1 MTKLTI
7 CMYGAASD
15 RIDSIYINAAEAL
28 GKEIA
33 KRHHKLIYGGGA
45 SGLMGSCANGVLE
58 NGGEVTGVV
67 PTFMNKFEPIKSECT
82 EIVRTETMSLRKEV
96 MEENADAFVIA
107 PGGIGTFD
115 EFFQILTL
123 TELGR
128 SAKPIIVY
136 NISGFYDDT
145 IAIIDK
151 LIGMGFIRESVKSL
165 FSVCETPEEV
175 LNAVE
180 WLTSQQVLNC
190 ADKQLNPTTLI
201 MLGGMW
207 NKTEDTGS
215 LWSSICKGLTHSD
228 MSL

>member
-1 MTKLTI
+1 M
-7 CMYGAASD
+7 GACAS
-15 RIDSIYINAAEAL
+15 
-28 GKEIA
+28 
-33 KRHHKLIYGGGA
+33 
-45 SGLMGSCANGVLE
+45 GVLE

-136 NISGFYDDT
+136 NVAGFYDDT
-145 IAIIDK
+145 IANIDK

-190 ADKQLNPTTLI
+190 ADKQTNPATSYYVKMRLRA
-201 MLGGMW
+201 
-207 NKTEDTGS
+207 NS
-215 LWSSICKGLTHSD
+215 
-228 MSL
+228 

>member
-1 MTKLTI
+1 MTRLTI

-15 RIDSIYINAAEAL
+15 RINSIYINAANEL

-45 SGLMGSCANGVLE
+45 SGVLE

-136 NISGFYDDT
+136 NVAGFYDDT
-145 IAIIDK
+145 IANIDK

-180 WLTSQQVLNC
+180 WLTSQ
-190 ADKQLNPTTLI
+190 
-201 MLGGMW
+201 
-207 NKTEDTGS
+207 
-215 LWSSICKGLTHSD
+215 
-228 MSL
+228 

>member
-1 MTKLTI
+1 
-7 CMYGAASD
+7 
-15 RIDSIYINAAEAL
+15 
-28 GKEIA
+28 
-33 KRHHKLIYGGGA
+33 
-45 SGLMGSCANGVLE
+45 
-58 NGGEVTGVV
+58 
-67 PTFMNKFEPIKSECT
+67 MNKFEPIKSECT

-136 NISGFYDDT
+136 NVAGFYDDT
-145 IAIIDK
+145 IANIDK

-190 ADKQLNPTTLI
+190 ADKQTNPATPYYVKMLRITALLMLNRI
-201 MLGGMW
+201 
-207 NKTEDTGS
+207 KS
-215 LWSSICKGLTHSD
+215 LL
-228 MSL
+228 

>member
-1 MTKLTI
+1 MLKLSSTNKTRGGAIMTKLTI

-45 SGLMGSCANGVLE
+45 SGLMGACANGVLE
-58 NGGEVTGVV
+58 NSGEVTGVV

-180 WLTSQQVLNC
+180 WLTSQ
-190 ADKQLNPTTLI
+190 
-201 MLGGMW
+201 
-207 NKTEDTGS
+207 
-215 LWSSICKGLTHSD
+215 
-228 MSL
+228 

>member
-1 MTKLTI
+1 
-7 CMYGAASD
+7 
-15 RIDSIYINAAEAL
+15 
-28 GKEIA
+28 
-33 KRHHKLIYGGGA
+33 
-45 SGLMGSCANGVLE
+45 
-58 NGGEVTGVV
+58 
-67 PTFMNKFEPIKSECT
+67 
-82 EIVRTETMSLRKEV
+82 

-136 NISGFYDDT
+136 NVAGFYDDT
-145 IAIIDK
+145 IANIDK

-180 WLTSQQVLNC
+180 WLTSQ
-190 ADKQLNPTTLI
+190 
-201 MLGGMW
+201 
-207 NKTEDTGS
+207 
-215 LWSSICKGLTHSD
+215 
-228 MSL
+228 

>member
-1 MTKLTI
+1 MTRLTI

-15 RIDSIYINAAEAL
+15 RINSIYINAANEL

-33 KRHHKLIYGGGA
+33 KRHHKLIYGGACA
-45 SGLMGSCANGVLE
+45 SGVLE

-128 SAKPIIVY
+128 SAKPIIIY
-136 NISGFYDDT
+136 NVAGFYDDT
-145 IAIIDK
+145 IANIDK

-180 WLTSQQVLNC
+180 WLTSQ
-190 ADKQLNPTTLI
+190 
-201 MLGGMW
+201 
-207 NKTEDTGS
+207 
-215 LWSSICKGLTHSD
+215 
-228 MSL
+228 

>member
-1 MTKLTI
+1 MFL
-7 CMYGAASD
+7 
-15 RIDSIYINAAEAL
+15 AL
-28 GKEIA
+28 GVA
-33 KRHHKLIYGGGA
+33 
-45 SGLMGSCANGVLE
+45 GLMGACANGVLE

-136 NISGFYDDT
+136 NVSGFYDDT

-165 FSVCETPEEV
+165 FSVCKTPEEV

-180 WLTSQQVLNC
+180 WLTSQ
-190 ADKQLNPTTLI
+190 
-201 MLGGMW
+201 
-207 NKTEDTGS
+207 
-215 LWSSICKGLTHSD
+215 
-228 MSL
+228 

>member
-45 SGLMGSCANGVLE
+45 TGLMGACADGVLE
-58 NGGEVTGVV
+58 NGGEVTGVI
-67 PTFMNKFEPIKSECT
+67 PTFMNKFEPVKSECT

-128 SAKPIIVY
+128 SSKPIVVY
-136 NISGFYDDT
+136 NVAGFYDG
-145 IAIIDK
+145 IIEIIDK
-151 LIGMGFIRESVKSL
+151 LIGMGFIRKSVKSL
-165 FSVCETPEEV
+165 FSVCKTPDEV

-180 WLTSQQVLNC
+180 WLTSQ
-190 ADKQLNPTTLI
+190 
-201 MLGGMW
+201 
-207 NKTEDTGS
+207 
-215 LWSSICKGLTHSD
+215 
-228 MSL
+228 

>member
-45 SGLMGSCANGVLE
+45 SGLMGACANGVLE

-82 EIVRTETMSLRKEV
+82 EI
-96 MEENADAFVIA
+96 VIA

-180 WLTSQQVLNC
+180 WLTSQ
-190 ADKQLNPTTLI
+190 
-201 MLGGMW
+201 
-207 NKTEDTGS
+207 
-215 LWSSICKGLTHSD
+215 
-228 MSL
+228 

>member
-1 MTKLTI
+1 MLKLSSTNKTRGGAIMTKLTI

-45 SGLMGSCANGVLE
+45 SGLMGACANGVLE

-67 PTFMNKFEPIKSECT
+67 
-82 EIVRTETMSLRKEV
+82 
-96 MEENADAFVIA
+96 
-107 PGGIGTFD
+107 GIGTFD

-136 NISGFYDDT
+136 NVSGFYDDT

-175 LNAVE
+175 LNAIE
-180 WLTSQQVLNC
+180 WLTSQ
-190 ADKQLNPTTLI
+190 
-201 MLGGMW
+201 
-207 NKTEDTGS
+207 
-215 LWSSICKGLTHSD
+215 
-228 MSL
+228 

>member
-45 SGLMGSCANGVLE
+45 SGLMGACANGVLE
-58 NGGEVTGVV
+58 N
-67 PTFMNKFEPIKSECT
+67 
-82 EIVRTETMSLRKEV
+82 VRTETMSLRKEV

-136 NISGFYDDT
+136 NVSGFYDDT

-180 WLTSQQVLNC
+180 WLTSQ
-190 ADKQLNPTTLI
+190 
-201 MLGGMW
+201 
-207 NKTEDTGS
+207 
-215 LWSSICKGLTHSD
+215 
-228 MSL
+228 

>member
-1 MTKLTI
+1 MTRLTI

-15 RIDSIYINAAEAL
+15 RINSIYINAANEL

-45 SGLMGSCANGVLE
+45 GGLMGACASGVLE

-115 EFFQILTL
+115 DLAEAQSRSLYITWPVSMMTRLQILINL
-123 TELGR
+123 
-128 SAKPIIVY
+128 SAWA
-136 NISGFYDDT
+136 SS
-145 IAIIDK
+145 A
-151 LIGMGFIRESVKSL
+151 
-165 FSVCETPEEV
+165 
-175 LNAVE
+175 
-180 WLTSQQVLNC
+180 
-190 ADKQLNPTTLI
+190 NP
-201 MLGGMW
+201 
-207 NKTEDTGS
+207 
-215 LWSSICKGLTHSD
+215 
-228 MSL
+228 

>member
-1 MTKLTI
+1 MLKLSSTNKTRGGAIMTKLTI

-45 SGLMGSCANGVLE
+45 SGLMGACASGVLE
-58 NGGEVTGVV
+58 NGG
-67 PTFMNKFEPIKSECT
+67 
-82 EIVRTETMSLRKEV
+82 
-96 MEENADAFVIA
+96 ENADAFVIA

-136 NISGFYDDT
+136 NVSGFYDDT

-180 WLTSQQVLNC
+180 WLTSQ
-190 ADKQLNPTTLI
+190 
-201 MLGGMW
+201 
-207 NKTEDTGS
+207 
-215 LWSSICKGLTHSD
+215 
-228 MSL
+228 

>member
-1 MTKLTI
+1 M
-7 CMYGAASD
+7 GA
-15 RIDSIYINAAEAL
+15 
-28 GKEIA
+28 
-33 KRHHKLIYGGGA
+33 
-45 SGLMGSCANGVLE
+45 CANGVLE

-136 NISGFYDDT
+136 NVFGFYDDT

-151 LIGMGFIRESVKSL
+151 LIRESVKSL

-175 LNAVE
+175 LNAIE
-180 WLTSQQVLNC
+180 WLTSQ
-190 ADKQLNPTTLI
+190 
-201 MLGGMW
+201 
-207 NKTEDTGS
+207 
-215 LWSSICKGLTHSD
+215 
-228 MSL
+228 

>member
-45 SGLMGSCANGVLE
+45 SGLMGACANGVLE

-136 NISGFYDDT
+136 NVSGFYDDT

-180 WLTSQQVLNC
+180 WLTSQQVFKFC
-190 ADKQLNPTTLI
+190 R
-201 MLGGMW
+201 
-207 NKTEDTGS
+207 
-215 LWSSICKGLTHSD
+215 
-228 MSL
+228 

>member
-45 SGLMGSCANGVLE
+45 SGLMGACANGVL
-58 NGGEVTGVV
+58 
-67 PTFMNKFEPIKSECT
+67 
-82 EIVRTETMSLRKEV
+82 
-96 MEENADAFVIA
+96 

-136 NISGFYDDT
+136 NVSGFYDDT

-165 FSVCETPEEV
+165 FSVCKTPEEV

-180 WLTSQQVLNC
+180 WLTSQ
-190 ADKQLNPTTLI
+190 
-201 MLGGMW
+201 
-207 NKTEDTGS
+207 
-215 LWSSICKGLTHSD
+215 
-228 MSL
+228 